1 MDLIAIQ
8 YLIALF
14 AAIVGFFAAL
24 KPVRGFVVKCWD
36 ATLGRRRVKLQL
48 VQDTRLAKQ
57 EVFEIEIRSALKVL
71 LAEMKPNGS
80 SSMRDAID
88 RIEERQD
95 DFEAFLNAQLNI
107 GNEAVFRTDAEGHV
121 ITNNRKHQNLTG
133 FSMAQVEGDG
143 WINVIHPNWRTK
155 THLKWHEAVSEGR
168 EFSED
173 IMYVTTAGE
182 EYMVHVNA
190 FRERDATGKI
200 RGYLGIVTPLTPE
213 PIICPHIGTCAA
225 AAAGDEYLN
234 AKNSG

>member
-1 MDLIAIQ
+1 MDIIAIQ
-8 YLIALF
+8 YLV
-14 AAIVGFFAAL
+14 AILSAITGFFLAL
-24 KPVRGFVVKCWD
+24 KPVRRHLVWAWQKTF
-36 ATLGRRRVKLQL
+36 GRRGLQL
-48 VQDTRLAKQ
+48 DR
-57 EVFEIEIRSALKVL
+57 IEKELR
-71 LAEMKPNGS
+71 PNGD

-107 GNEAVFRTDAEGHV
+107 GNEAVFRTDAAGHV

-143 WINVIHPNWRTK
+143 WINVIHPDWRTR
-155 THLKWHEAVSEGR
+155 THEKWHEAVSDGR

-173 IMYVTTAGE
+173 IMYISPTGD

-200 RGYLGIVTPLTPE
+200 RGYLGIVTPIVKELPV
-213 PIICPHIGTCAA
+213 CPHIGVCAVA
-225 AAAGDEYLN
+225 TKGLN
-234 AKNSG
+234 E